1 MAGKGGMLREPPTS
15 LQDAAPSST
24 FLRGPQGRKE
34 RGQEGPPAPAPKGGR
49 VGPGGSPTGLVQL
62 SWELGALLGITSSP
76 GSRST
81 GAGPE
86 PRTALPVQPRST
98 HADPRGRASWPGSG
112 VRRQVVRKDENV
124 PSFLFLRKL
133 SFEAPTKDSVLC
145 AAVGAEGSVT
155 GAWRGRVSPMRP
167 HVPPAGP
174 SCSGLSGAHIP
185 WERLPARWTERSCGG
200 HSQPA
205 PSQTCSPG
213 QTGNP

>member
-1 MAGKGGMLREPPTS
+1 MNSGLGSCGHRPDSVPRSPRGPCWGWFQLPPGWSPHASGCGPSILVPSAWRTRAVREPGMGWDSATRGLRGQRVAGKGGMLREPPTS

-24 FLRGPQGRKE
+24 FLRGPQGLKE

-62 SWELGALLGITSSP
+62 SWELGALLGIRSSP

-112 VRRQVVRKDENV
+112 
-124 PSFLFLRKL
+124 
-133 SFEAPTKDSVLC
+133 
-145 AAVGAEGSVT
+145 
-155 GAWRGRVSPMRP
+155 
-167 HVPPAGP
+167 
-174 SCSGLSGAHIP
+174 
-185 WERLPARWTERSCGG
+185 
-200 HSQPA
+200 
-205 PSQTCSPG
+205 
-213 QTGNP
+213 